1 MCSTF
6 LRPTKLNPKIALT
19 AADVSK
25 RQPRNPLAREAVQP
39 AHTNSTVATAS
50 EILTA
55 AKTEAPKAP
64 MSSSV
69 PKGMKEALTIG
80 HPWLKIALMSDQ
92 PRGICLTAWRAS
104 ACA

>member
-69 PKGMKEALTIG
+69 PKA
-80 HPWLKIALMSDQ
+80 
-92 PRGICLTAWRAS
+92 
-104 ACA
+104 